1 MSEVLADLMLWFLLL
16 SKLQSKLSI
25 LKFNNSVLSLS
36 TENGNSKL
44 FETSKRCY
52 QKLTFK
58 PANGIK
64 FEKFQFPSTPRK
76 SFNKQYKNYISKIQ
90 VVRKS
95 QKSFGPDP
103 KTKIRLQKAKKIHQF
118 PTSISILFFQISFQI
133 KETSRPS
140 FYIYTTHPLRR
151 RELMTSNKL
160 LFAHRSVQATL
171 IKPRISKKINL
182 NLKFSVLKLTISSI
196 WQNSSLIN
204 LVSHGFSAQ
213 SGYKAQAS
221 MYLLF
226 NPSLSLQFKK
236 NF

>member
-76 SFNKQYKNYISKIQ
+76 SFNKQYRTIYPKYKLLESPKKVLAQKRN
-90 VVRKS
+90 KS
-95 QKSFGPDP
+95 Q
-103 KTKIRLQKAKKIHQF
+103 L
-118 PTSISILFFQISFQI
+118 
-133 KETSRPS
+133 
-140 FYIYTTHPLRR
+140 
-151 RELMTSNKL
+151 
-160 LFAHRSVQATL
+160 
-171 IKPRISKKINL
+171 
-182 NLKFSVLKLTISSI
+182 
-196 WQNSSLIN
+196 
-204 LVSHGFSAQ
+204 
-213 SGYKAQAS
+213 
-221 MYLLF
+221 
-226 NPSLSLQFKK
+226 
-236 NF
+236 

>member
-76 SFNKQYKNYISKIQ
+76 SFNKQYRTIYPKYKLLESPKKALDLTPKPKLDYKRLKKYNNFQPQFPFYFSRFHFKLKKQ
-90 VVRKS
+90 VVPAFTFI
-95 QKSFGPDP
+95 Q
-103 KTKIRLQKAKKIHQF
+103 LIH
-118 PTSISILFFQISFQI
+118 
-133 KETSRPS
+133 
-140 FYIYTTHPLRR
+140 
-151 RELMTSNKL
+151 
-160 LFAHRSVQATL
+160 
-171 IKPRISKKINL
+171 
-182 NLKFSVLKLTISSI
+182 
-196 WQNSSLIN
+196 
-204 LVSHGFSAQ
+204 
-213 SGYKAQAS
+213 
-221 MYLLF
+221 
-226 NPSLSLQFKK
+226 
-236 NF
+236 